1 MFTNFLSRKQSTR
14 GDRSWGMR
22 LLHACCKRNGAR
34 ASFQDDSLRTQ
45 VLLMLSNSENSNSEI
60 MLQTDSTLEICA
72 QSFNSLGMADL
83 HHK

>member
-1 MFTNFLSRKQSTR
+1 MFTNFLSHKQSTR

-34 ASFQDDSLRTQ
+34 ASVQDDRSHTQ
-45 VLLMLSNSENSNSEI
+45 VLLMLNNSENSNSEI

-72 QSFNSLGMADL
+72 QSLNSLGMADF